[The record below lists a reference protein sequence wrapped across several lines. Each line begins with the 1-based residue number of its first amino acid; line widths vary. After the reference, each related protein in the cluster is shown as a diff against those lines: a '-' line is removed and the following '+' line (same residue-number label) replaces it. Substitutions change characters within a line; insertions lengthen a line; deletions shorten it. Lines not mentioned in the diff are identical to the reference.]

1 MEPFAFVCLFLLFLP
16 VKVFLVGETKAKIV
30 LAQVLALQ
38 FTPNLVSGKKMST
51 LSTYSSELPGPPYAT
66 NL

>member
-16 VKVFLVGETKAKIV
+16 AKVFLVGETKAKFV
-30 LAQVLALQ
+30 LAKVLALQ
-38 FTPNLVSGKKMST
+38 FKPNGVSGKKMST
-51 LSTYSSELPGPPYAT
+51 LSTYSSELLGSPYAT